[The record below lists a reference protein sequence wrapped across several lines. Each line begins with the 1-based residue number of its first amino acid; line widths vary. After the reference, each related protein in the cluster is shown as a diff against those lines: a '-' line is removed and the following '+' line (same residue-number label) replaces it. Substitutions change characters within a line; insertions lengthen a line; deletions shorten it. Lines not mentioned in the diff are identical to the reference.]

1 MATRS
6 RIAVKQQ
13 DGTIDSIY
21 CHFDGYPSGVGD
33 ILINYYSRKEADQL
47 MQGGDISTLG
57 DDPEHCKKY
66 QDAGRKYLNLNCF
79 FENLGDRGEEYGYV
93 LKEDDQWYCIPVVGD
108 GVGELQLVTKVL
120 SESGGI
126 S

>member
-13 DGTIDSIY
+13 DETIDSIY

-33 ILINYYSRKEADQL
+33 VLINYYSRKKADQL

-66 QDAGRKYLNLNCF
+66 QDAGRKYLHLNSLL
-79 FENLGDRGEEYGYV
+79 ENLGDRGEEYVYV
-93 LKEDDQWYCIPVVGD
+93 LMEDDQWYCLPVYGD
-108 GVGELQLVTKVL
+108 GTQELELVTKVL
-120 SESGGI
+120 SERGGI